1 MKISPI
7 LNSYCSDTNKAK
19 QKTPFKR
26 IITTP
31 ADIQKVVKSPLSDS
45 QKKLFLDAY
54 EKAKDYLEELDADIN
69 LEYRPKDKKKYFFE
83 CQYLFPEAL
92 RLNVTAQNN
101 TLDKATLTV
110 DVLDDVRKGVD
121 VDTLA
126 DKLKKEA
133 KENVD
138 YIKRSFT
145 YRPTGDDE
153 FFRDNTGTWDLTDA
167 YIP

>member
-7 LNSYCSDTNKAK
+7 LNSYCSDTNKSK

-83 CQYLFPEAL
+83 TCGKKDARPARSIGVSCAL
-92 RLNVTAQNN
+92 R
-101 TLDKATLTV
+101 
-110 DVLDDVRKGVD
+110 G
-121 VDTLA
+121 
-126 DKLKKEA
+126 
-133 KENVD
+133 
-138 YIKRSFT
+138 
-145 YRPTGDDE
+145 
-153 FFRDNTGTWDLTDA
+153 NTGKTA
-167 YIP
+167 F